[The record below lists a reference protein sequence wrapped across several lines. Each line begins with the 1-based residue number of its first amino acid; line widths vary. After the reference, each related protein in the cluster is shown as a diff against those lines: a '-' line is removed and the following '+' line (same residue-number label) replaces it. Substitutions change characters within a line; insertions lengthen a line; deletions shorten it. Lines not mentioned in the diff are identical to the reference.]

1 MRNFLMIDFLE
12 PKIVELLLKQ
22 LKSISATENPTDQ
35 NICSAILILTQ
46 LGFVNK
52 IANSELIF
60 NEIVDILRG
69 TEDGFRNEII
79 KFLPVR

>member
-1 MRNFLMIDFLE
+1 MIDFME
-12 PKIVELLLKQ
+12 RKIVELLLEQ
-22 LKSISATENPTDQ
+22 LKEIASTDNPTDQ

-52 IANSELIF
+52 ISNSDIIF
-60 NEIVDILRG
+60 DKIVNILRT

-79 KFLPVR
+79 KFLPVS